1 MQNSTSKSKNY
12 QIDMCSGAILPK
24 LLLFALPLIG
34 SSILQLLFNA
44 ADVVVVGRFAGDN
57 ALAAVGSTGSL
68 INLIVNMFVGLSI
81 GANVITAKYYGAK
94 KYKDLSEAIHT
105 SMLLSVISG
114 IILTFLGVFGAKRIL
129 MWMQSPAEV
138 LDLAAQYLKY
148 YFLGIT
154 ATMVYNFGSAILR
167 AVGDTRRPLYYLFF
181 AGIINVV
188 LNLIFVICFDMSVVG
203 VAVATTI
210 SQCFAA
216 ICVVRCLV
224 KDDGVIKLNLKE
236 LKIHKIKLI
245 EILKTG
251 VPAGFQGMVF
261 SFSNVVIQSSINAFG
276 AITIAGN
283 SAAANIEGFIY
294 VSMNAFYQAAIS
306 FTSQNFGAKKFE
318 RIKKVAFL
326 AESCVFIIGLS
337 LGILIAFLGKYPLYL
352 YSSSADVIVA
362 GQKRLLYM
370 GLLFFLCG
378 MMDVMCGM
386 LRGLGYSITPMI
398 ISMLGAC
405 GFRLLW
411 IFTIFQ
417 IPIFHKI
424 EMLYIS
430 YPISW
435 IITFTAQLICF
446 VISYKKIKKREDFV
460 LA

>member
-1 MQNSTSKSKNY
+1 MNSTSKSKNY

-181 AGIINVV
+181 SGIINVV

-216 ICVVRCLV
+216 ICVVRCLI

-326 AESCVFIIGLS
+326 AESCVLVIGLS

-435 IITFTAQLICF
+435 IITFAAQLICF
-446 VISYKKIKKREDFV
+446 VLAYRKIKKD
-460 LA
+460 

>member
-138 LDLAAQYLKY
+138 LDLATQYLKY

-251 VPAGFQGMVF
+251 VPAGFQGIVF

-326 AESCVFIIGLS
+326 AESCVFVIGLS

-435 IITFTAQLICF
+435 IITFAAQLICF
-446 VISYKKIKKREDFV
+446 VLAYRKIKKD
-460 LA
+460 

>member
-138 LDLAAQYLKY
+138 LDLAAQYLKF

-251 VPAGFQGMVF
+251 VPAGFQGIVF

-362 GQKRLLYM
+362 GQRRLLYM
-370 GLLFFLCG
+370 GVSFFLCG

-435 IITFTAQLICF
+435 IITFAAQLICF
-446 VISYKKIKKREDFV
+446 VLAYRKIKKD
-460 LA
+460 

>member
-1 MQNSTSKSKNY
+1 MNSTSKSKNY

-138 LDLAAQYLKY
+138 LDLAAQYLKF

-318 RIKKVAFL
+318 RIKKIAFL
-326 AESCVFIIGLS
+326 AESCVLIIGFS
-337 LGILIAFLGKYPLYL
+337 LGLITVLLGKFLL
-352 YSSSADVIVA
+352 GIYSSSPQVILA
-362 GQKRLLYM
+362 GQKRLSIM
-370 GLLFFLCG
+370 GFSFFLCG

-386 LRGLGYSITPMI
+386 LRGLGHSLMPMFV
-398 ISMLGAC
+398 SMLGAC

-435 IITFTAQLICF
+435 IITFAAQLICF
-446 VISYKKIKKREDFV
+446 GLAYRKIKKD
-460 LA
+460 

>member
-1 MQNSTSKSKNY
+1 MNSTSKSKNY

-105 SMLLSVISG
+105 SMLLSVLSG

-294 VSMNAFYQAAIS
+294 VSMNAFYQAVIS
-306 FTSQNFGAKKFE
+306 FPSQNFGAKKFE

-326 AESCVFIIGLS
+326 AESCVLVIGLS

-435 IITFTAQLICF
+435 IITFAAQLICF
-446 VISYKKIKKREDFV
+446 VLAYRKIKKD
-460 LA
+460 

>member
-1 MQNSTSKSKNY
+1 MNSTSKSKNY

-138 LDLAAQYLKY
+138 LDLAAQYLKF

-326 AESCVFIIGLS
+326 AESCVLVIGLS

-435 IITFTAQLICF
+435 IITFAAQLICF
-446 VISYKKIKKREDFV
+446 VLAYRKIKKD
-460 LA
+460 

>member
-1 MQNSTSKSKNY
+1 MNSVSKSKNY

-68 INLIVNMFVGLSI
+68 INLIINLFIGLSV

-94 KYKDLSEAIHT
+94 NYKDLSQAIHT
-105 SMLLSVISG
+105 SMFLSVVSG
-114 IILTFLGVFGAKRIL
+114 IVLTFLGIFGAKRIL

-138 LDLAAQYLKY
+138 LELAAQYLKY

-188 LNLIFVICFDMSVVG
+188 LNLIFVICFKMSVVG
-203 VAVATTI
+203 VALATTI

-216 ICVVRCLV
+216 FCVVRCLI
-224 KDDGVIKLNLKE
+224 KDDGVIHLDLKNLQ
-236 LKIHKIKLI
+236 LHKIKLI

-251 VPAGFQGMVF
+251 VPAGFQGIIF
-261 SFSNVVIQSSINAFG
+261 ALSNVVIQSSINSFG
-276 AITIAGN
+276 AIVIAGN
-283 SAAANIEGFIY
+283 SAASNIEGFIY

-306 FTSQNFGAKKFE
+306 FTSQNYGAKQIK
-318 RIKKVAFL
+318 RIKKIAFL
-326 AESCVFIIGLS
+326 AEFCVIIIGLTLGLTIVLLGKVL
-337 LGILIAFLGKYPLYL
+337 LGI
-352 YSSSADVIVA
+352 YSSNSQVILA
-362 GQKRLLYM
+362 GQLRLSIM
-370 GLLFFLCG
+370 GISFFLCG
-378 MMDVMCGM
+378 IMDVMCGM
-386 LRGLGYSITPMI
+386 LRGLGHSLMPMF

-417 IPIFHKI
+417 IPMFHKI
-424 EMLYIS
+424 EMLYYS

-460 LA
+460 LV

>member
-1 MQNSTSKSKNY
+1 MNSTSKSKNY

-181 AGIINVV
+181 AGIINVI

-326 AESCVFIIGLS
+326 AESCVLVIGLS

-435 IITFTAQLICF
+435 IITFAAQLICF
-446 VISYKKIKKREDFV
+446 VLAYRKIKKD
-460 LA
+460 

>member
-1 MQNSTSKSKNY
+1 MNSTSKSKNY

-138 LDLAAQYLKY
+138 LDLAAQYLKF

-326 AESCVFIIGLS
+326 AESCVLVIGLS

-435 IITFTAQLICF
+435 IITFAAQLICF
-446 VISYKKIKKREDFV
+446 GLAYRKIKKD
-460 LA
+460 

>member
-1 MQNSTSKSKNY
+1 MNSTSKSKNY

-114 IILTFLGVFGAKRIL
+114 IIITFLGVFGAKRIL

-138 LDLAAQYLKY
+138 LDLAAQYLKF

-326 AESCVFIIGLS
+326 AESCVLVIGLS

-435 IITFTAQLICF
+435 IITFAAQLICF
-446 VISYKKIKKREDFV
+446 GLAYRKIKKD
-460 LA
+460 

>member
-1 MQNSTSKSKNY
+1 MNSTSKSKNY

-138 LDLAAQYLKY
+138 LDLATQYLKY

-326 AESCVFIIGLS
+326 AESCVLVIGLS

-435 IITFTAQLICF
+435 IITFAAQLICF
-446 VISYKKIKKREDFV
+446 VLAYRKIKKD
-460 LA
+460 

>member
-1 MQNSTSKSKNY
+1 MNSTSKSKNY

-24 LLLFALPLIG
+24 LLFFALPLIG

-138 LDLAAQYLKY
+138 WDLAVQYLKY

-216 ICVVRCLV
+216 ICVVRCLI

-326 AESCVFIIGLS
+326 AELCVLIIGFS
-337 LGILIAFLGKYPLYL
+337 LGLITVLLGKFLL
-352 YSSSADVIVA
+352 GIYSSSPQVILA
-362 GQKRLLYM
+362 GQKRLSIM
-370 GLLFFLCG
+370 GFSFFLCG

-386 LRGLGYSITPMI
+386 LRGLGHSLMPMFV
-398 ISMLGAC
+398 SMLGAC

-435 IITFTAQLICF
+435 IITFAAQLICF
-446 VISYKKIKKREDFV
+446 VLAYRKIKKD
-460 LA
+460 

>member
-1 MQNSTSKSKNY
+1 MNSTSKSKNY

-138 LDLAAQYLKY
+138 LDLAAQYLKF
-148 YFLGIT
+148 YFFGIT

-326 AESCVFIIGLS
+326 AESCVLVIGLS

-435 IITFTAQLICF
+435 IITFAAQLICF
-446 VISYKKIKKREDFV
+446 VLAYRKIKKD
-460 LA
+460 

>member
-1 MQNSTSKSKNY
+1 MNSISKSKNY

-68 INLIVNMFVGLSI
+68 INLIINLFIGLSV

-94 KYKDLSEAIHT
+94 NYKDLSQAIHT
-105 SMLLSVISG
+105 SMFLSVVSG
-114 IILTFLGVFGAKRIL
+114 IILTFVGVFGAKRIL

-138 LDLAAQYLKY
+138 LELAAQYLKY

-188 LNLIFVICFDMSVVG
+188 LNLIFVICFKMSIVG
-203 VAVATTI
+203 VALATTI

-326 AESCVFIIGLS
+326 AESCVLVIGLS

-352 YSSSADVIVA
+352 YSSSAEVIAA
-362 GQKRLLYM
+362 GQNRLLYM
-370 GLLFFLCG
+370 GLAFFLCG

-435 IITFTAQLICF
+435 IITFSAQLICF
-446 VISYKKIKKREDFV
+446 VLAYRKIKKD
-460 LA
+460 

>member
-1 MQNSTSKSKNY
+1 MNSTSKSKNY

-114 IILTFLGVFGAKRIL
+114 IVLTFLGVFGAKRIL
-129 MWMQSPAEV
+129 MWMQSPTEV
-138 LDLAAQYLKY
+138 LDLAAQYLKF

-326 AESCVFIIGLS
+326 AESCVLVIGLS

-370 GLLFFLCG
+370 GLPFFLCG

-435 IITFTAQLICF
+435 IITFAAQLICF
-446 VISYKKIKKREDFV
+446 VLAYRKIKKD
-460 LA
+460 